1 MPVTISYDLANLD
14 NNERNYIRSALER
27 FGWHRIGG
35 SVFRYDGIAGT
46 GGDRVEDWLNDV
58 TPALAFL
65 RSFILRRGITINTFT
80 IDAHSVAMIDL
91 SDANVPLGSGPKA
104 GKDLLL
110 ATPTN
115 NQSAEKALRD
125 FVDGC
130 TGAAPA
136 K

>member
-1 MPVTISYDLANLD
+1 MPITISYDLAT
-14 NNERNYIRSALER
+14 NERNYIRSALER
-27 FGWHRIGG
+27 FGWRRVGG
-35 SVFRYDGIAGT
+35 SVFRYDGVASD
-46 GGDRVEDWLNDV
+46 GGERVEDWFNDV

-91 SDANVPLGSGPKA
+91 SDKTVPLGVGPRS
-104 GKDLLL
+104 GKDLALVK
-110 ATPTN
+110 PTN
-115 NQSAEKALRD
+115 DQSAEKALRD

-130 TGAAPA
+130 TQSAPA